1 MCTIKIN
8 ECWRNFVSEENGE
21 NLHSIRLEG
30 SQVSSRL
37 HANFD
42 DDCVLCCKKK
52 YRGNTF
58 DEKFKPQ
65 MF

>member
-1 MCTIKIN
+1 M
-8 ECWRNFVSEENGE
+8 SEENGE

-37 HANFD
+37 HAKFD
-42 DDCVLCCKKK
+42 VDCVLSCKKK